1 MKRFFMTATV
11 FITSVAMISCTTPH
25 SSKVE
30 EETTESV
37 VENEDKLGIFKEDI
51 DLSNVKNPDELVPP
65 SRNFNGT
72 DEEDTDFDYDDEDD
86 ESYDIDDFDEDFDDT
101 EVIEEK
107 KEIVVNDI
115 SKKVITTKACNVR
128 NLPTTDDSEIIGKIE
143 KDTVV
148 DVTGL
153 SETNWYRFEY
163 EGKTGYSNSIF
174 FIDKDEYDKQQA
186 ELKRQQEEKEKA
198 ALEAQKKSEEEKRL
212 AEKKAAEEAAAQQA
226 NNSSSFAAQVVAL
239 CNEQRAAAGLDPL
252 VEDAA
257 LDSRAQI
264 RAGEIITSFSH
275 TRPDGSSCFT
285 VIGDVS
291 WTTCGENIA
300 AGYQTPADVVNGWMN
315 SEGHR
320 ANIMNPSFKKIGI
333 GYCTGGNYGTN
344 WVQLFTD

>member
-72 DEEDTDFDYDDEDD
+72 DEEDTDFYYDDEDD

-198 ALEAQKKSEEEKRL
+198 ALEAQKKAEEEKRL
-212 AEKKAAEEAAAQQA
+212 AEQKAAEEAAAQKA
-226 NNSSSFAAQVVAL
+226 NNS
-239 CNEQRAAAGLDPL
+239 
-252 VEDAA
+252 
-257 LDSRAQI
+257 
-264 RAGEIITSFSH
+264 
-275 TRPDGSSCFT
+275 
-285 VIGDVS
+285 
-291 WTTCGENIA
+291 
-300 AGYQTPADVVNGWMN
+300 
-315 SEGHR
+315 
-320 ANIMNPSFKKIGI
+320 
-333 GYCTGGNYGTN
+333 
-344 WVQLFTD
+344 